1 MNKKSSTSALA
12 ILQWYN
18 NQREKFLD
26 HIVTGD
32 KTRNSYSHF
41 TTKNSHGVQA
51 YWLAKTK
58 EIQTKFSWQEAN
70 GYSFFGTEKV
80 FCWWYS

>member
-1 MNKKSSTSALA
+1 MNKKSSMTSGLTF
-12 ILQWYN
+12 LQRYN

-41 TTKNSHGVQA
+41 ATKKTINGVPA
-51 YWLAKTK
+51 YWLTKTK
-58 EIQTKFSWQEAN
+58 EIQTNFSWQKAN
-70 GYSFFGTEKV
+70 G
-80 FCWWYS
+80 